1 MRGGQLHVVMPLYE
15 RGSLARRVAERGAG
29 LRAEEVAVQVLGG
42 LAELHERGV
51 VHRDVRPGN
60 VLVEEGGGAVV
71 ADYGLAT
78 VAERMG
84 APVRER
90 ACVWEHGCGTAHV
103 SERAADGCVCTC
115 DPQPSG
121 RGGAGRAG
129 AGSAPYLRPRS
140 GIRSWGRRRRRR
152 TRTRRRRR
160 CVSRLWGRRCSGRR
174 ACRRSWRT

>member
-84 APVRER
+84 APVSE
-90 ACVWEHGCGTAHV
+90 CGW
-103 SERAADGCVCTC
+103 G
-115 DPQPSG
+115 G
-121 RGGAGRAG
+121 RG
-129 AGSAPYLRPRS
+129 
-140 GIRSWGRRRRRR
+140 
-152 TRTRRRRR
+152 
-160 CVSRLWGRRCSGRR
+160 
-174 ACRRSWRT
+174 